1 MSKPFV
7 SFIVMSYKAEKFIQE
22 AIDGALA
29 QTYDNL
35 EIIFSDD
42 ASPDK
47 TFEIIEENVKNYT
60 GKHKDK
66 ISIYR
71 NEKNL
76 GIGAH
81 LNKLWWEIAKGDW
94 IVVSAGDD
102 VSLPNRVEKLM
113 EYASED
119 VAAIHHTSYMIDEN
133 SIDITLK
140 KDMYQPLQNFL
151 ETRTIEE
158 IIRNKIHLRG
168 GTMCLNTKMLNLFE
182 PFNKDVV
189 NEDVVLAYRAKYFG
203 KILHVEEKLMKY
215 REHQKSISYNSKKI
229 DYKSYL
235 FAVARSAKWT
245 IGIMNQVKQ
254 DNKVLNLSKMFL
266 KEIDQTILSNKIYS
280 FLYGDGL
287 FEAKFLLIPFFYKA
301 LIKRIILKPYMALKN
316 K

>member
-66 ISIYR
+66 ISIYG

-119 VAAIHHTSYMIDEN
+119 VSLIHHYSYLIDEKSN
-133 SIDITLK
+133 VIPHIDS
-140 KDMYQPLQNFL
+140 YQPNQKIL
-151 ETRTIEE
+151 ENGSIED
-158 IIRNKIHLRG
+158 IINKGICVRG
-168 GTMCLNTKMLNLFE
+168 GTMCLNKKMLNLFG
-182 PFNKDVV
+182 PFNKDII
-189 NEDVVLAYRAKYFG
+189 NEDIILAYRARFYG
-203 KILHVEEKLMKY
+203 KIIHLDEKLMSY
-215 REHQKSISYNSKKI
+215 REHDNSISYNHKKL
-229 DYKSYL
+229 DYKKYVSKI
-235 FAVARSAKWT
+235 ANESSRS
-245 IGIMNQVKQ
+245 ISIINQILK
-254 DNKVLNLSKMFL
+254 DNEIL
-266 KEIDQTILSNKIYS
+266 KLSNSFINKLLLKQQQKRIDN
-280 FLYGDGL
+280 FLYGKNKLHID
-287 FEAKFLLIPFFYKA
+287 FFTKIYFYKQTF
-301 LIKRIILKPYMALKN
+301 KRLLLKPYLKL
-316 K
+316 KHFK